1 MFIFRKFAT
10 VLIYILVMCTWLT
23 CASADKKASKD
34 SSGNTEESVVEEAK
48 DKSEQLDSSEEMTK
62 KALYNAELSVKKA
75 AESLAD
81 LEMSYEL
88 KVKPASTKV
97 ADAQSAQPIEN
108 RIADL
113 QKEQEQAEG
122 LLDEVKKFDDENN
135 HNRAFELANQA
146 NELAQ
151 VVLEQSALLKIE
163 ISNLPQKVAPKK
175 SQLRIHTVNRRLPV
189 AECLWNI
196 AKKYYGSGKY
206 WRKLYVVN
214 KATIKNPSLIYPGQK
229 IIVPYLEGEQIPG
242 KEKIK
247 EATPIL
253 QESTVD
259 SPLIKDKSKGIG
271 PNEEQKAEFGNNSQ
285 DKSDIGNDDIQKAD
299 NLSPP
304 AQKEEEKGQ
313 DIHQDDNNKEA
324 DEVEVRVD
332 ENRLII
338 PRNRGEEDLLIIE
351 LEKNVD
357 QYLLETE

>member
-62 KALYNAELSVKKA
+62 KALDNAELSVKKA
-75 AESLAD
+75 AESLTD

-88 KVKPASTKV
+88 KVKSASAEVAST
-97 ADAQSAQPIEN
+97 DAQSIEA

-113 QKEQEQAEG
+113 QKEQQQAEG
-122 LLDEVKKFDDENN
+122 LLIEVKKFDDENN
-135 HNRAFELANQA
+135 NDRAFESANQA

-163 ISNLPQKVAPKK
+163 ISNLPQKVPPKK

-229 IIVPYLEGEQIPG
+229 IIVPYLEGEPIPG

-271 PNEEQKAEFGNNSQ
+271 PNEEQKAEYGNNSQ
-285 DKSDIGNDDIQKAD
+285 DKSDIGNDIQKAD

-304 AQKEEEKGQ
+304 AQKDEEKGQ
-313 DIHQDDNNKEA
+313 DIHQDDNDKET
-324 DEVEVRVD
+324 DEIEVRVD